1 MSQTGGKIW
10 CLVPLGPRGIAL
22 QGIACFPA
30 LLAFLHCL
38 LSCIACFPAL
48 LAFPHC
54 LQHEPIKSSLLCC
67 TLCDFCLKYNM
78 KWYNFRFD
86 VVFSGIGAG
95 SYNTNRHFTWIH
107 VVFRR
112 KCNMKLHFIDIHV
125 VRLAENQPSSLI
137 GTNPVRGGSRR
148 TFLPVLPYGR

>member
-1 MSQTGGKIW
+1 MSDSKYW
-10 CLVPLGPRGIAL
+10 YRIAL
-22 QGIACFPA
+22 FWLRVKLVGRSGVWFH
-30 LLAFLHCL
+30 LVLAESRCK
-38 LSCIACFPAL
+38 AL
-48 LAFPHC
+48 LAFPHY

-67 TLCDFCLKYNM
+67 TLCDFCLKYNVNG
-78 KWYNFRFD
+78 YDFRFD

-107 VVFRR
+107 VVFCR
-112 KCNMKLHFIDIHV
+112 KCNMKLHFIDVHV

-137 GTNPVRGGSRR
+137 GTNPVRGGSQR

>member
-1 MSQTGGKIW
+1 MNGY
-10 CLVPLGPRGIAL
+10 
-22 QGIACFPA
+22 
-30 LLAFLHCL
+30 
-38 LSCIACFPAL
+38 
-48 LAFPHC
+48 
-54 LQHEPIKSSLLCC
+54 
-67 TLCDFCLKYNM
+67 D
-78 KWYNFRFD
+78 FRFD

-112 KCNMKLHFIDIHV
+112 KCNMKLHFIDVHV

-148 TFLPVLPYGR
+148 TFLPVLPYGK

>member
-1 MSQTGGKIW
+1 MSDSKYWYRIALFWLRVKLAG
-10 CLVPLGPRGIAL
+10 RIAL

-30 LLAFLHCL
+30 LLAFL
-38 LSCIACFPAL
+38 
-48 LAFPHC
+48 HC

-78 KWYNFRFD
+78 KWYDFRFD

-112 KCNMKLHFIDIHV
+112 KCNMKLHFIDVHV